1 MDQSFLKN
9 CNSEETS
16 HRNLPLGP
24 RCKHVPINL
33 YILTFFSVQVAP
45 YHSQYTCLHENL
57 FHYLCEKNSGEVI
70 LPEAKDE
77 ESWKVYF
84 DQPAQEIV
92 DEFAL
97 RYGIESIYQ
106 AMT

>member
-1 MDQSFLKN
+1 MRTLSGEMDVWYHLEKRSDRSSVSGSIRLQISVEIKG
-9 CNSEETS
+9 EE
-16 HRNLPLGP
+16 
-24 RCKHVPINL
+24 
-33 YILTFFSVQVAP
+33 QVAP
-45 YHSQYTCLHENL
+45 YHIQYTCLHENL
-57 FHYLCEKNSGEVI
+57 FHYLCEKNGGQVN
-70 LPEAKDE
+70 LPDAKGE

-84 DQPAQEIV
+84 DQPGQEIV

>member
-1 MDQSFLKN
+1 M
-9 CNSEETS
+9 
-16 HRNLPLGP
+16 
-24 RCKHVPINL
+24 
-33 YILTFFSVQVAP
+33 AP

-84 DQPAQEIV
+84 DEPAQGWKFMSCSHCQELV
-92 DEFAL
+92 Q
-97 RYGIESIYQ
+97 Q
-106 AMT
+106 ASWLLIGFTQE